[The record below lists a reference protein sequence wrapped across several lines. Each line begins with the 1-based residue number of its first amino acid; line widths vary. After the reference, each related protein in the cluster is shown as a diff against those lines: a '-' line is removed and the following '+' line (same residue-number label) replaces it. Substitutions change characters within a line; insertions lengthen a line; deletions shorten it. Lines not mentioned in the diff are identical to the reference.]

1 MDPVTESTGQ
11 REARAELDPA
21 LPKAEDPN
29 IFDHQKFLLIPMSKI
44 VDWDSRIG
52 RRLRLR
58 DLHVFFTVVQ
68 TGSLAKAAAT
78 LHVSQPAVSQLI
90 IELERVVGAKLFDRG
105 PRGVT
110 PTIYGRALLARG
122 QSAFDELR
130 QGVQEIEFLADPT
143 AGEMKV
149 GCQEAIAAILAP
161 AIEGYAQRYP
171 GVVLDIYEEEFDRY
185 AARLRNRSLD
195 FVLQR
200 LRDPVRPDDPFF
212 DDLNVELLFN
222 DRMVVAAGMRSP
234 WARRRKIKLAELID
248 EPWILSP
255 PDTTNYRAIV
265 GAFRAQGLAAPR
277 IGLKTLS
284 THLRA
289 NLVGSGKFIAPF
301 PNTVFSFYA
310 ERFAL
315 KALPVAL
322 PIWPWPVVILTLKN
336 RTLSPVVQ
344 LFLGHLREFFAART
358 REGEGRKRGA

>member
-1 MDPVTESTGQ
+1 
-11 REARAELDPA
+11 
-21 LPKAEDPN
+21 
-29 IFDHQKFLLIPMSKI
+29 MSKI

-78 LHVSQPAVSQLI
+78 LRVSQPAVSQLI
-90 IELERVVGAKLFDRG
+90 IDLEHAVGAKLFDRG

-130 QGVQEIEFLADPT
+130 QGLQEIEFLADPT
-143 AGEMKV
+143 SGEMKV

-161 AIEGYAQRYP
+161 VIESYAQQYP

-200 LRDPVRPDDPFF
+200 LRDPIRPSDAMF
-212 DDLNVELLFN
+212 DDLNVEPLFN
-222 DRMVVAAGMRSP
+222 DRMMIAAGMNSR
-234 WARRRKIKLAELID
+234 WARRRKIELAELID

-255 PDTTNYRAIV
+255 PDTTNYRVITEV
-265 GAFRAQGLAAPR
+265 FRAAGLRAPR

-284 THLRA
+284 THLRV
-289 NLVGSGKFIAPF
+289 NLVGSGKYIAPF
-301 PNTVFSFYA
+301 PNTVFTFYA
-310 ERFAL
+310 ERFSL

-322 PIWPWPVVILTLKN
+322 PIWPWPVAILTLKN
-336 RTLSPVVQ
+336 RTLSPAVQ
-344 LFLGHLREFFAART
+344 SFLTHLRRSFGQGIT
-358 REGEGRKRGA
+358 KPNGRKRPPSIADVAAKPHPG

>member
-1 MDPVTESTGQ
+1 M
-11 REARAELDPA
+11 A
-21 LPKAEDPN
+21 
-29 IFDHQKFLLIPMSKI
+29 KI

-68 TGSLAKAAAT
+68 TGSLAKAAAA

-90 IELERVVGAKLFDRG
+90 IDLEHVVGARLFDRG

-110 PTIYGRALLARG
+110 LTIYGRALLTRG

-130 QGVQEIEFLADPT
+130 QGLQEIEFLSDAKT
-143 AGEMKV
+143 GEMKV

-161 AIEGYAQRYP
+161 AIESYARHFP

-185 AARLRNRSLD
+185 AVRLRNRTLD

-200 LRDPVRPDDPFF
+200 LRDPIRQDDPLF
-212 DDLNVELLFN
+212 DDLDVELLFN
-222 DRMVVAAGMRSP
+222 DRMVIAAGAQSR
-234 WARRRKIKLAELID
+234 WARRRKIALAELID
-248 EPWILSP
+248 EPWILAP
-255 PDTTNYRAIV
+255 PETTNYRVIMEAY
-265 GAFRAQGLAAPR
+265 RAQGLAAPR
-277 IGLKTLS
+277 IALKTLS

-301 PNTVFSFYA
+301 PHTVFAFYA

-322 PIWPWPVVILTLKN
+322 PSRPWPVVVLTLKN
-336 RTLSPVVQ
+336 RTSSPVVQ
-344 LFLGHLREFFAART
+344 SFLAHLRHVFGGQRRFGSEAGITPAAGT
-358 REGEGRKRGA
+358 IRG

>member
-1 MDPVTESTGQ
+1 
-11 REARAELDPA
+11 
-21 LPKAEDPN
+21 
-29 IFDHQKFLLIPMSKI
+29 MSKI
-44 VDWDSRIG
+44 VDWDNRIG

-68 TGSLAKAAAT
+68 AGSLARAAAT

-90 IELERVVGAKLFDRG
+90 IDLEHTVGAKLFDRG
-105 PRGVT
+105 SRGVT

-130 QGVQEIEFLADPT
+130 QGLQEIEFLSDPT

-161 AIEGYAQRYP
+161 VIESYAKHYP
-171 GVVLDIYEEEFDRY
+171 GVVIDIYEEEFDRY
-185 AARLRNRSLD
+185 ATRLRNRTLD

-200 LRDPVRPDDPFF
+200 LRDPIRPNDPFF

-222 DRMVVAAGMRSP
+222 DRMVVAAGMSSR
-234 WARRRKIKLAELID
+234 WARRRKIDLAELID

-255 PDTTNYRAIV
+255 PNTTNYRVITEM
-265 GAFRAQGLAAPR
+265 FRSHGLAAPR

-301 PNTVFSFYA
+301 PNTVFTFYA
-310 ERFAL
+310 ERFAM
-315 KALPVAL
+315 KALPLAL
-322 PIWPWPVVILTLKN
+322 PIWPWPVVALTLKN
-336 RTLSPVVQ
+336 RTLNPVV
-344 LFLGHLREFFAART
+344 LSFLNHLRNFFASRAR
-358 REGEGRKRGA
+358 ERGA